1 MKAIKIPDTID
12 DKDWAPVWRVL
23 IEMGGLTR
31 ISLTDTENSND
42 RVYLVQDQQLEILK
56 QKSFP
61 FEEIDIS
68 KIKIKGQKF
77 AAGR

>member
-12 DKDWAPVWRVL
+12 DKDWVPVWRIL

-31 ISLTDTENSND
+31 ISKD

-56 QKSFP
+56 QKKFP
-61 FEEIDIS
+61 FEEVDIS
-68 KIKIKGQKF
+68 KIKGVKF
-77 AAGR
+77 AADR